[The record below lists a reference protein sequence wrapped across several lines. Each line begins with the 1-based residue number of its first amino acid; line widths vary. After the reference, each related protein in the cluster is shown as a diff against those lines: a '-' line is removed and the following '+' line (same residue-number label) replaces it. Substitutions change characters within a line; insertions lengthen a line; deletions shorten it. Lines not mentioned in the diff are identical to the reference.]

1 MESAAERSAPWTPEG
16 LSQDEALERWRAYF
30 AKRHETPVDVL
41 VHEGEAF
48 DAYFCSWGIGQ
59 LRMLHLHAPAQKV
72 VHYALEQELTSSD
85 HLIHLIYAI
94 EGTFNGRDDAC
105 NFVVQPGQFLFLDN
119 SRFFE
124 LDCTRHEVIDLI
136 MPLPWLEQHLPDPLS
151 LLGKPISIREG
162 WAPPLASLL
171 ETVARQGEDCPV
183 PRTLIADQL
192 GSLIALAVGVREP
205 SSGRRS
211 ARLAQQIMRR
221 IESDSSDPDL
231 SLEGVAGDLQI
242 SKRYLQS
249 LLASSGTSFVRELN
263 AVRLDRASA
272 MLVDPRTRELP
283 VSEVA
288 FRCGFLDP
296 AYFTRQFRKR
306 FNATPRGWRGM
317 NQAPPPPD

>member
-1 MESAAERSAPWTPEG
+1 MESAIERDAAWTSEG
-16 LSQDEALERWRAYF
+16 LSHDEALERWRTYF

-41 VHEGEAF
+41 VYDGEQF
-48 DAYFCSWGIGQ
+48 DAHLSSWGIGQ
-59 LRMLHLHAPAQKV
+59 LRLLHLRAPAQKV
-72 VHYALEQELTSSD
+72 VHYAIEQDLAPVD
-85 HLIHLIYAI
+85 HLIHLLYAI
-94 EGTFNGRDDAC
+94 EGTIDGRDDMC
-105 NFVVQPGQFLFLDN
+105 SFVVQPGEFLFVDN

-151 LLGKPISIREG
+151 LLGKPISILEG

-171 ETVARQGEDCPV
+171 ETVARQGDDCPV

-192 GSLIALAVGVREP
+192 GNLIALAVGVREP
-205 SSGRRS
+205 SLNRRS

-231 SLEGVAGDLQI
+231 SVEGVASDLEI

-249 LLASSGTSFVRELN
+249 LLAGSGTSFVRELN

-272 MLVDPRTRELP
+272 MLIDPRTRELP

-306 FNATPRGWRGM
+306 FNATPRGWRSM
-317 NQAPPPPD
+317 N